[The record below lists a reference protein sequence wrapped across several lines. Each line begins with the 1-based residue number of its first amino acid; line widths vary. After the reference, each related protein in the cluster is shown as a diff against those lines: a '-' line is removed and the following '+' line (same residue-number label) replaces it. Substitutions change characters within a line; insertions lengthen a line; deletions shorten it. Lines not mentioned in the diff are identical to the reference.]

1 MKSRTNSRPH
11 QSRSNDHQPR
21 STDGARE
28 HYRREKARRATAPG
42 PEDELI
48 AAAKREYL
56 ALLEAE
62 AAKGKGGRPK
72 KKPAAPKHE
81 IEPDEDLPD
90 DESEES
96 EDEAESE
103 EADEE

>member
-11 QSRSNDHQPR
+11 QTRSNNHAAHAN
-21 STDGARE
+21 DGAQE
-28 HYRREKARRATAPG
+28 HYRREKARRATARG

-72 KKPAAPKHE
+72 KKPAAPKHPIDLDGGNE
-81 IEPDEDLPD
+81 EGDADDAEADE
-90 DESEES
+90 
-96 EDEAESE
+96 ESE